1 MTRFFLCTAYLALCL
16 GLCACGIQDTTAWKS
31 SKDFYYNHVNGP
43 ASLSLEEPESL
54 PSADSV
60 LVARLMP
67 IDNQIAQLE
76 RALSSL
82 SGIPTE
88 SDMAAFAQRFPWL
101 SGISMVNMEGKTLAS
116 VPPVLMK
123 PYDPAALLAMEAGS
137 NPRTLRA
144 SAQET
149 PLGPEI
155 LLARPLLDGTKQV
168 ALLIASFDIRALL
181 PQAGN
186 PADLMIRTPDTML
199 WSGESY
205 MEETHVEDWAA
216 TLKSRS
222 YGTLGKNTVWLVRN
236 MSGLPLIFATY
247 APQ

>member
-1 MTRFFLCTAYLALCL
+1 MTRFFLCTACLALSL
-16 GLCACGIQDTTAWKS
+16 SLCACGIQDTTAWKS
-31 SKDFYYNHVNGP
+31 SKDFYYTHVNGP

-76 RALSSL
+76 RAFSSL
-82 SGIPTE
+82 SGVPNE
-88 SDMAAFAQRFPWL
+88 NDMAALAQRFPWV
-101 SGISMVNMEGKTLAS
+101 SAISMVNLEGKTLAS

-123 PYDPAALLAMEAGS
+123 PYDPAPLLAIEAGP
-137 NPRTLRA
+137 NPRALRA
-144 SAQET
+144 AAQET

-155 LLARPLLDGTKQV
+155 LLARPLLDGTKPV

-186 PADLMIRTPDTML
+186 PADLMIRTPDTVL
-199 WSGESY
+199 WTGESY
-205 MEETHVEDWAA
+205 MEETPVADWPA

-222 YGTLGKNTVWLVRN
+222 YGTLGKSTVWLVRN
-236 MSGLPLIFATY
+236 MADLPLIFATY